1 MRITGGIH
9 RGRVLKAPPGR
20 DVRPASDMIRQA
32 IFNILGARIV
42 DAAVLDLFAGTGS
55 LGLESL
61 SRGASRATFVERDR
75 RVAEF
80 IRLNA
85 AEIGLAGS
93 VQVLSFDLLKG
104 AGPAR
109 RSLGEGGGPFDV
121 VFVAPPYPLMLAVE
135 PHSGVGALVES
146 LFTGAVVK
154 PDGTVILQHD
164 RTTPVVEVWPHAR
177 ITDERTYGKSML
189 TFFAAGGP

>member
-20 DVRPASDMIRQA
+20 DVRPASDMVRQA
-32 IFNILGARIV
+32 VFNILGPRIV
-42 DAAVLDLFAGTGS
+42 DAVVLDLFAGTGS

-85 AEIGLAGS
+85 AEIGLAES
-93 VQVLSFDLLKG
+93 VQVLSFDLLTQG
-104 AGPAR
+104 AR
-109 RSLGEGGGPFDV
+109 LRSSGGPFDV

-135 PHSGVGALVES
+135 PYSGVGALVES
-146 LFTGAVVK
+146 LFADAVVK

-164 RTTPVVEVWPHAR
+164 RTTPVAEVWPHAR
-177 ITDERTYGKSML
+177 ITDERTYGKTML